1 MKKSFAHLP
10 EDKQK
15 ELRLIRDVILEKIP
29 DVRMII
35 LFGSYARGQQ
45 VDDIHTEGHVTHVY
59 QSDFDILVAT
69 KTKKA
74 AENFDVHSRIE
85 NAIEAT
91 KQVKTPLSIIYH
103 TFSEVKNRITEGHYF
118 FSDIKKEGIQLYIKK
133 DKFSLGAVKILTPA
147 ERKQIAEEHFKQ
159 WFKSAKDFYTSF
171 EFNLNRRKN
180 KLAAFELHQSTE
192 RFYTAI
198 TLVFIN
204 YRYRTH
210 DIERLGRKAVSYNA
224 EFAKVFPR
232 ETKEQ
237 DKLFKLLKK
246 AYIDAR
252 YKKEYRITKK
262 QLEYL
267 AKRVKLLQRLTK
279 RICKEKI
286 ESFV

>member
-1 MKKSFAHLP
+1 MKNSLAHLP

-15 ELRLIRDVILEKIP
+15 ELELIRDVILEKIP
-29 DVRMII
+29 DVRMIV

-45 VDDIHTEGHVTHVY
+45 VDDIHTEGYVTHVY
-59 QSDFDILVAT
+59 QSDFDILVVT
-69 KTKKA
+69 KDKKT
-74 AENFDVHSRIE
+74 AENSDVHSRVE

-91 KQVKTPLSIIYH
+91 KLVETALSIIYH
-103 TFSEVKNRITEGHYF
+103 SFSDVKERITEGHYF
-118 FSDIKKEGIQLYIKK
+118 FTDIKKEGVNLYRKK
-133 DKFSLGAVKILTPA
+133 SKFDLGAVKILTPA
-147 ERKQIAEEHFKQ
+147 ERKTIAEEHFKQ
-159 WFKSAKDFYTSF
+159 WFKSARDFYTSF

-180 KLAAFELHQSTE
+180 KLAAFELRQVTE
-192 RFYTAI
+192 RFYSAV

-210 DIERLGRKAVSYNA
+210 DIERLGRKAASYDA

-237 DKLFKLLKK
+237 DKLFKLLKR

-252 YKKEYRITKK
+252 YKKDYRITRK

-267 AKRVKLLQRLTK
+267 ARRVKILQRLTK
-279 RICKEKI
+279 KICKEKI
-286 ESFV
+286 ESFL